1 MSSGGGDSSGGISRS
16 KDGIPQWGGDPA
28 TFSAYEEESFLWEQ
42 TQPWHKRHM
51 CAPKL
56 KAELSGAAR
65 RLILGQAADWGAHP
79 DGVSELMKF
88 LRARLG
94 QPQLPELSELMNK
107 YFRATKRKGGES
119 INDYVTRKVEA
130 YMRAQQSLQRVL
142 RQQGKMTQESVS
154 SDRQGWGTWGEGQS
168 SRRNSMDSR
177 TSGDAETETP
187 AQDDRDADGE
197 ASTEATTHS
206 GWGNQGSD
214 HRWQPWWSYSWDYQ
228 TGQDSWGYQSWS
240 WHPTTWQSSPGA
252 WGKPKPEKPVEI
264 LPDYVQGWLLLVDA
278 GLDIQER
285 NAVQT
290 ALRGEFSVD
299 RVATEL
305 RAQWPDAELQRRDRN
320 RKHHTFLSDAILEDE
335 EDDAPGD
342 MDAALLAEEG
352 LNDEGMALITEAQAD
367 AREAYATL
375 ERSRRTLREA
385 RARQHEVRQ
394 SRKYYKV
401 NSGTSSYKSSG
412 PTSQPRD
419 DSHLTCLKCGRL
431 GHRAANCP
439 DKGQASANHVEK
451 PEQVDKTERP
461 VFAFGNSSQDQC
473 LSTAQIKVTAGA
485 QANENLFPVR
495 PPLTF
500 VEMPSISSMNKTQ
513 LLEEIEK
520 LGGVATLESRRL
532 ELQNQLQSLM
542 EENQVTSLRSRADNM
557 SEYQK
562 MTREMNRAG
571 AKKSGLIDYMTKTL
585 RLNPNPNHTVVQLR
599 KVALEKIYLMTTA
612 EGSDPVGFGKFASLS
627 YSELQATEKEYITW
641 VRQTAREGGCCP
653 QLSRLAQWLEE
664 NPEDKIKKGTSKTKG
679 YPPTTPKKTMMSSS
693 AGSHSEPPSEGAS
706 SVSTQVL
713 QQLVGALQGLQQDV
727 HELKAE
733 RRQSRPRKEN
743 HADEEMISDAGSY
756 EKVSSLSPSK

>member
-1 MSSGGGDSSGGISRS
+1 MSSGGGASSGGISRS

-107 YFRATKRKGGES
+107 YFRATKRKSGES

-154 SDRQGWGTWGEGQS
+154 SERQGWGTWGEGQS

-214 HRWQPWWSYSWDYQ
+214 HRWQPWGSSSWDYQ
-228 TGQDSWGYQSWS
+228 AGQNSWGYQSWS
-240 WHPTTWQSSPGA
+240 WHPTTWQSTSGA

-401 NSGTSSYKSSG
+401 
-412 PTSQPRD
+412 
-419 DSHLTCLKCGRL
+419 
-431 GHRAANCP
+431 
-439 DKGQASANHVEK
+439 
-451 PEQVDKTERP
+451 
-461 VFAFGNSSQDQC
+461 
-473 LSTAQIKVTAGA
+473 
-485 QANENLFPVR
+485 
-495 PPLTF
+495 
-500 VEMPSISSMNKTQ
+500 
-513 LLEEIEK
+513 
-520 LGGVATLESRRL
+520 TLEPRL
-532 ELQNQLQSLM
+532 TNPQDLP
-542 EENQVTSLRSRADNM
+542 RSQ
-557 SEYQK
+557 E
-562 MTREMNRAG
+562 T
-571 AKKSGLIDYMTKTL
+571 IHTL
-585 RLNPNPNHTVVQLR
+585 R
-599 KVALEKIYLMTTA
+599 
-612 EGSDPVGFGKFASLS
+612 ASN
-627 YSELQATEKEYITW
+627 A
-641 VRQTAREGGCCP
+641 A
-653 QLSRLAQWLEE
+653 A
-664 NPEDKIKKGTSKTKG
+664 
-679 YPPTTPKKTMMSSS
+679 
-693 AGSHSEPPSEGAS
+693 
-706 SVSTQVL
+706 
-713 QQLVGALQGLQQDV
+713 
-727 HELKAE
+727 
-733 RRQSRPRKEN
+733 
-743 HADEEMISDAGSY
+743 
-756 EKVSSLSPSK
+756 

>member
-290 ALRGEFSVD
+290 ALRDEFSVD

-451 PEQVDKTERP
+451 PEQAPFVCFVSEADQDNTLDTEAAYSSASLPDTATAVQNGKAVIDGGATKTVASVAALEALMRVNRDRFGTDRVLEVDKTERP

-473 LSTAQIKVTAGA
+473 LSTAQIKVTAGGSPGQLRVHA
-485 QANENLFPVR
+485 LDRGHGPI
-495 PPLTF
+495 LL
-500 VEMPSISSMNKTQ
+500 SIDT
-513 LLEEIEK
+513 LRA
-520 LGGVATLESRRL
+520 LGATIDFESDIVVFRRL
-532 ELQNQLQSLM
+532 NS
-542 EENQVTSLRSRADNM
+542 SRAVRLER
-557 SEYQK
+557 SS
-562 MTREMNRAG
+562 
-571 AKKSGLIDYMTKTL
+571 SGHQLISLSDDLLATS
-585 RLNPNPNHTVVQLR
+585 
-599 KVALEKIYLMTTA
+599 VALKEPLPSFADLM
-612 EGSDPVGFGKFASLS
+612 
-627 YSELQATEKEYITW
+627 
-641 VRQTAREGGCCP
+641 C
-653 QLSRLAQWLEE
+653 
-664 NPEDKIKKGTSKTKG
+664 
-679 YPPTTPKKTMMSSS
+679 
-693 AGSHSEPPSEGAS
+693 
-706 SVSTQVL
+706 
-713 QQLVGALQGLQQDV
+713 
-727 HELKAE
+727 
-733 RRQSRPRKEN
+733 
-743 HADEEMISDAGSY
+743 
-756 EKVSSLSPSK
+756 